1 MGCGIA
7 NFGRWRR
14 ESKPLPPWVQ
24 TPSCAASPN
33 PWGQDFIPIFSVW
46 VVSRPLRP
54 IWAIPHPIISQNM
67 RFCKRKKNVNHPFN
81 MASWMSFGS
90 LLSRWYWGVEKF
102 FVKVESFD
110 VFIQEC
116 KISSIDFCTECQNF
130 TIQSQPN
137 GGEIWMSSNFLEQKK
152 DDNRLFKIS

>member
-1 MGCGIA
+1 MVDGA
-7 NFGRWRR
+7 ASRNPYRR
-14 ESKPLPPWVQ
+14 EFKPLVAPRVQ
-24 TPSCAASPN
+24 TPGDKILYQFFQFGWFPDPSDQYELYHTPSYPKI
-33 PWGQDFIPIFSVW
+33 WDF
-46 VVSRPLRP
+46 
-54 IWAIPHPIISQNM
+54 A
-67 RFCKRKKNVNHPFN
+67 KEKNVNHPFN
-81 MASWMSFGS
+81 MASWMTFGS